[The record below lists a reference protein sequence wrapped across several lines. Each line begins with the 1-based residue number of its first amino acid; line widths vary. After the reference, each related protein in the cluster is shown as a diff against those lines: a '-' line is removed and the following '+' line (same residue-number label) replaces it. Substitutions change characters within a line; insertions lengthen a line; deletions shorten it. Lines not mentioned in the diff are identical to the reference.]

1 MRFAS
6 LACVAF
12 LLLVASA
19 RAAKITSPKE
29 HFGFAIGDDFHLANY
44 TQTEAYF
51 KKIAAES
58 DRAKLV
64 DMGRTEEGRTQW
76 MLVFSAPENLK
87 QLAHYKDIAGRL
99 ARAEGLTE
107 AQAQALA
114 AEGKAVVW
122 IDGGLH
128 ASETVGT
135 HQLIETVWTLAS
147 ADDAEMKRILRDTI
161 VLCAHANPDGQEL
174 VSNWYMRERVPN
186 QRVTSTTPR
195 LYQKYIG
202 HD

>member
-1 MRFAS
+1 MHLPSLCLATLFAFCATS
-6 LACVAF
+6 F
-12 LLLVASA
+12 
-19 RAAKITSPKE
+19 AAKITSPQE
-29 HFGFAIGDDFHLANY
+29 HFGFAIGDDYHLATY

-51 KKIAAES
+51 KKIAVES
-58 DRAKLV
+58 DRARLV

-87 QLAHYKDIAGRL
+87 KLERYKDIAQKL

-135 HQLIETVWTLAS
+135 HQLIETVWQLAS
-147 ADDAEMKRILRDTI
+147 ATDPEMLRILKDTI
-161 VLCAHANPDGQEL
+161 VL
-174 VSNWYMRERVPN
+174 
-186 QRVTSTTPR
+186 
-195 LYQKYIG
+195 
-202 HD
+202 